1 MSDRPLIRS
10 AALAERAARVIPGG
24 VSSSLRGMD
33 PPRIFT
39 RAKGQHVWD
48 ADGNRYVDY
57 NNAFGPVILGHA
69 HPAVETK
76 VHETLQQIDI
86 LGLGATELEVTLAER
101 IRGHVPSME
110 KVLFCNSG
118 SEATYHA
125 IRVSRAA
132 TGRRLIAKFQGG
144 YHGWHDYIA
153 ANVIS
158 PPERVGPTT
167 PTDPISAGMLPDAM
181 ANLLVLRFN
190 DTAQIEEVFAQRG
203 DEIAA
208 VIIEP
213 VMHTIGCVVPSQGF
227 MDSLRRVTREH
238 GTVLIFDEVVTGF
251 RHHLGG
257 YQAICGIRPDL
268 TTFAKAMA
276 NGYPIAAVGGR
287 AELMDRFNT
296 RIGGDVM
303 FGGTYNGHAGGVSAA
318 LATLDELERDD
329 RTVHRHTYALA
340 EQMRRGLEGIT
351 DRLGITARPTS
362 FGSVWVCY
370 FTERPVRTFDD
381 ALTNDAA
388 LYVAFHQGLIDRGF
402 LTVPINLKRNHITAA
417 HTAEDIANTLQAAED
432 TLTELAAHRVRT
444 GHGGDAAEPAAAAG
458 GTRAAVSHATRR

>member
-1 MSDRPLIRS
+1 VTDRPLTRS
-10 AALAERAARVIPGG
+10 AELAERAARVIPGG
-24 VSSSLRGMD
+24 VSSSLRAMD
-33 PPRIFT
+33 PPRVFT

-69 HPAVETK
+69 DPEVEQR
-76 VHETLQQIDI
+76 VHETLQGIDI

-132 TGRRLIAKFQGG
+132 TGRRILVKFQGG

-158 PPERVGPTT
+158 KPERVGSI
-167 PTDPISAGMLPDAM
+167 DPISKGMLPDAM
-181 ANLLVLRFN
+181 ENLLVLRFN
-190 DTAQIEEVFAQRG
+190 DPAQLEEVFAKRG

-208 VIIEP
+208 VIVEP
-213 VMHTIGCVVPSQGF
+213 VMHTIGCVVPSQIF
-227 MDSLRRVTREH
+227 MDTLRRVTAEH

-287 AELMDRFNT
+287 ADLMDHFNT
-296 RIGGDVM
+296 RAGGDVM
-303 FGGTYNGHAGGVSAA
+303 YGGTYNGHAVGVSAA
-318 LATLDELERDD
+318 LATLDALERDD
-329 RTVHRHTYALA
+329 RAIHRHIYALA
-340 EQMRRGLEGIT
+340 ETMRQGLVAIT

-370 FTERPVRTFDD
+370 FTDRPVRTFDD
-381 ALTNDAA
+381 ALTNDAE
-388 LYVAFHQGLIDRGF
+388 LYVAFHRGLTDRGF
-402 LTVPINLKRNHITAA
+402 LTVPINLKRNHVTGA
-417 HTAEDIANTLQAAED
+417 HTEEDIARTLQAAED
-432 TLTELAAHRVRT
+432 TLTELAARHVRP
-444 GHGGDAAEPAAAAG
+444 GRGSAAEAG
-458 GTRAAVSHATRR
+458 SVAVTNATRR

>member
-1 MSDRPLIRS
+1 M
-10 AALAERAARVIPGG
+10 PGG
-24 VSSSLRGMD
+24 VSSSLRAMD
-33 PPRIFT
+33 PPRVFV
-39 RAKGQHVWD
+39 RAQGQHVWD

-69 HPAVETK
+69 HPAVEQK
-76 VHETLQQIDI
+76 VHQALQQIDI
-86 LGLGATELEVTLAER
+86 LGIGATELEVRLAER
-101 IRGHVPSME
+101 IRDHVPSME

-125 IRVSRAA
+125 IRVSRAV
-132 TGRRLIAKFQGG
+132 TGRRIIAKFQGG

-158 PPERVGPTT
+158 PPERLGQI
-167 PTDPISAGMLPDAM
+167 DPISIGMLPDAM
-181 ANLLVLRFN
+181 DNLIVLRFN
-190 DTAQIEEVFAQRG
+190 DVAQLEEIMGRRG

-213 VMHTIGCVVPSQGF
+213 VMHTIGCVVPTQAF
-227 MDSLRRVTREH
+227 MNALRRTTAQH

-257 YQAICGIRPDL
+257 YQAICGITPDL

-276 NGYPIAAVGGR
+276 NGYPIAALGGR
-287 AELMDRFNT
+287 ADIMDRFNT

-303 FGGTYNGHAGGVSAA
+303 YGGTYNGHVVGVSAA
-318 LATLDELERDD
+318 LATLDILEADGGAI
-329 RTVHRHTYALA
+329 HRRIFALG
-340 EQMRRGLEGIT
+340 EVMRRGLEAIT
-351 DRLGITARPTS
+351 DRLGLTARPTS

-370 FTERPVRTFDD
+370 FTDRAVRNYDD
-381 ALTNDAA
+381 ALTSDAE
-388 LYVAFHQGLIDRGF
+388 LYVGLHRGLIERGF

-417 HTAEDIANTLQAAED
+417 HTDEDIASTLQAAED
-432 TLTELAAHRVRT
+432 TLMELATKRVRA
-444 GHGGDAAEPAAAAG
+444 GHAFTSPVAAEAPAA
-458 GTRAAVSHATRR
+458 RRPVIPATRR